1 MIKPEER
8 TTSANKSMVLESCKY
23 LGDFY
28 FSSATKDLEKAKSY
42 FAIVQEIDPADAQ
55 AKAFFSKVK

>member
-1 MIKPEER
+1 
-8 TTSANKSMVLESCKY
+8 MVLESCKY

-42 FAIVQEIDPADAQ
+42 FTVVQEIDAADAQ
-55 AKAFFSKVK
+55 AKAFFTKVK